1 MSKLTEV
8 VALKNISPKWC
19 FHIVTYPPHF
29 KYVDALIQSL
39 LNLTDVRDLGI
50 PIYVV
55 VCNQKMVDDFNSNHT
70 FDYDKIHVI
79 HHEKIIVEIPLRI
92 RENSQLA
99 SKTRLTNPW
108 GAGGHRDYVAVKRS
122 CSILFLKHIGFSHVW
137 CLDSESKVLTQVSL
151 QSIVPT
157 HLEKPLLVVGNG
169 KSKLAVR
176 QLQIVSDI
184 FKFDKNLF
192 QDITV
197 RMNDFWFI
205 NTSHFAEMI
214 DVIMKKHSLSV
225 SEFMLGCEQSVYEY
239 YLYHKWLQDSTS
251 VNLIRIEGN
260 LHGNEMI
267 GKAIKDVRTDLHK
280 FSDNL
285 NKQYFSFVKSYRG
298 DYIRKINSSE
308 RGKEL
313 INMLDI
319 SIAVSNYQGT

>member
-1 MSKLTEV
+1 M
-8 VALKNISPKWC
+8 
-19 FHIVTYPPHF
+19 
-29 KYVDALIQSL
+29 
-39 LNLTDVRDLGI
+39 
-50 PIYVV
+50 
-55 VCNQKMVDDFNSNHT
+55 
-70 FDYDKIHVI
+70 
-79 HHEKIIVEIPLRI
+79 
-92 RENSQLA
+92 
-99 SKTRLTNPW
+99 
-108 GAGGHRDYVAVKRS
+108 
-122 CSILFLKHIGFSHVW
+122 
-137 CLDSESKVLTQVSL
+137 LTQVSL

-169 KSKLAVR
+169 KSKSAVR

-214 DVIMKKHSLSV
+214 DVIMKKHSLPV
-225 SEFMLGCEQSVYEY
+225 SEFMLGSEQSVYEY

-260 LHGNEMI
+260 LHENEMI
-267 GKAIKDVRTDLHK
+267 DKAIKDVRTDLHK
-280 FSDNL
+280 FSDDL

-298 DYIRKINSSE
+298 DYINKIKSYRGSRNRK

-313 INMLDI
+313 MNMLDI